1 MPESETNEEIY
12 YEDPTTPHDV
22 VSFVGQMFY
31 CLDFIDTNDVNLTD
45 SGKRAIARIRRKS
58 LKMLDWATTE
68 IYDSI
73 FDDETSNTN
82 E

>member
-1 MPESETNEEIY
+1 
-12 YEDPTTPHDV
+12 
-22 VSFVGQMFY
+22 MFY

-68 IYDSI
+68 MYDSI
-73 FDDETSNTN
+73 FDDETSNNN